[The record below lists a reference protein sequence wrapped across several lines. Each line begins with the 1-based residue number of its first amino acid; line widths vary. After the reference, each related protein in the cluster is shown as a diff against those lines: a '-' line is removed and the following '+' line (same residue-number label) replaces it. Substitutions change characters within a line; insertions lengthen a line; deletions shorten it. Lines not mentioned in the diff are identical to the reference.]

1 MNESSLHTE
10 SIEAQSVITIRAM
23 QYERASEVD
32 FFGGIDVIMR
42 SYRLLLLNFL
52 QIISISLQ
60 YSPTLQSV
68 QILFRHGQ
76 RAPTKFIIFPKE
88 DPKLLDNFSVEAG
101 ELTNDGIMQEYQLGH
116 NIRSTYNTLIG
127 QRYVPS
133 KLLVLT
139 GVDNR
144 TVVSALSVLA
154 SLFPPEGD
162 QVWTKVLQWQPIAV
176 HTQPILD
183 HFSFGALNCCP
194 ILSENIKK
202 SKAYKEI
209 AAQDPELKD
218 WLTNMTGINARDLT
232 LYNNILDTLIIRACL
247 KQLPPPI
254 WAHNST
260 MEEIFSTKQ
269 HLLHSQIIDTFLSQS
284 GGWLMNLF
292 VEGIENR
299 IMNRTNHRLLLY
311 SAVIVIPFLDVSIL
325 LKDYSENFLYFHD
338 TTIQTFGKFLA
349 IAELDTLIPFGA
361 YLALEHHLKDQQH
374 IAELWYHPTLNGSR
388 IRIMIPGCPDP
399 CHFETLK
406 KLKQR
411 VSSSSWM
418 SICYGQESFCDDYT
432 VVLGA
437 MIGLTI
443 LLGILSVLLIF
454 VCCAYRHRLKKLLD
468 PEQQSLLLS

>member
-1 MNESSLHTE
+1 
-10 SIEAQSVITIRAM
+10 
-23 QYERASEVD
+23 
-32 FFGGIDVIMR
+32 MR
-42 SYRLLLLNFL
+42 CYRLLLLNIL
-52 QIISISLQ
+52 HITSISSQ

-76 RAPTKFIIFPKE
+76 RAPTKFIIFPTE
-88 DPKLLDNFSVEAG
+88 NPKLLDNFSLEVG
-101 ELTNDGIMQEYQLGH
+101 ELTNDGIVEEYQLGQ

-154 SLFPPEGD
+154 SLFPPEDD
-162 QVWTKVLQWQPIAV
+162 QVWAKDLKWQPIAV

-183 HFSFGALNCCP
+183 HFSFGALNSCP
-194 ILSENIKK
+194 ILSQNIKK

-209 AAQDPELKD
+209 AAEDPQFKD
-218 WLTNMTGINARDLT
+218 WLTNMTGVNARDLT
-232 LYNNILDTLIIRACL
+232 LYSYILDTLIIRACL

-260 MEEIFSTKQ
+260 IDEIISRKQ
-269 HLLHSQIIDTFLSQS
+269 RLLHSRIIDTFLSQS
-284 GGWLMNLF
+284 GGWLMDLF
-292 VEGIENR
+292 VAAIENR
-299 IMNRTNHRLLLY
+299 IMNRTNHKLLLY
-311 SAVIVIPFLDVSIL
+311 SA
-325 LKDYSENFLYFHD
+325 HD

-361 YLALEHHLKDQQH
+361 YLALEHHIKDQQH
-374 IAELWYHPTLNGSR
+374 IAELWYHPTLNGTR

-399 CHFETLK
+399 CNFKTLK
-406 KLKQR
+406 NLKQR

-418 SICYGQESFCDDYT
+418 SICYGQEPFCDDYT